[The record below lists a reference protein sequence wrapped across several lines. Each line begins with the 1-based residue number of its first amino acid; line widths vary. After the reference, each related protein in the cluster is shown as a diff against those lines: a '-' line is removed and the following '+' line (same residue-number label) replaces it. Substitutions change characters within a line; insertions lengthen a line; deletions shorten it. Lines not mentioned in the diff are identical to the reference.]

1 MRADCGYRA
10 VDLPGTGRRLHRVR
24 DLGSL
29 PETQSECS
37 SFTPRMAHNGVFP
50 GIANHRSRMSRYGA
64 GARTPWVGLV
74 LTSPCKHLSTKWLG
88 PMIRATGW
96 RGSIMKNEVDD
107 IPMVYLLYVLLA
119 IAAAV
124 VAAAALVM
132 LLF

>member
-1 MRADCGYRA
+1 
-10 VDLPGTGRRLHRVR
+10 
-24 DLGSL
+24 
-29 PETQSECS
+29 
-37 SFTPRMAHNGVFP
+37 
-50 GIANHRSRMSRYGA
+50 
-64 GARTPWVGLV
+64 
-74 LTSPCKHLSTKWLG
+74 
-88 PMIRATGW
+88 MIRATGW